1 VDEAV
6 KAGLEFVPVESIL
19 QVLQTALVHPVGAP
33 QNEGK

>member
-19 QVLQTALVHPVGAP
+19 QVLETALVNPLGAS
-33 QNEGK
+33 QDAGK